1 MEIIKSLNEKGVT
14 IIMVT
19 HDQHLARE
27 AKRTVQMFD
36 GIISSD
42 VVN

>member
-1 MEIIKSLNEKGVT
+1 LNVENNVS

-36 GIISSD
+36 GQISAE
-42 VVN
+42 VVNQE